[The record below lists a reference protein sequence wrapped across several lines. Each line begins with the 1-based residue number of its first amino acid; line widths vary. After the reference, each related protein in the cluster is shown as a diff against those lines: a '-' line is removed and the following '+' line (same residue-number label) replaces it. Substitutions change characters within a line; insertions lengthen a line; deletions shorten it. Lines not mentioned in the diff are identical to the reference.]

1 MTTQAPQQGDGG
13 SVPRWVDTPEVTA
26 HEGRVYVRLGFSEVR
41 LNHADALVF
50 AGEVLE
56 ACGYTYTVQRIEE
69 AS

>member
-1 MTTQAPQQGDGG
+1 M
-13 SVPRWVDTPEVTA
+13 S
-26 HEGRVYVRLGFSEVR
+26 
-41 LNHADALVF
+41 ADALVF